1 MKVYQLRRE
10 QWLDLTREELF
21 PFFADA
27 GNLEAI
33 TPPWLGF
40 RILTPRPIE
49 MRAGTLIDYSLR
61 LHGIPLRWRTRITE
75 WNPPFDFV
83 DEQLSGPYRLWRHR
97 HEFET
102 RGERTLMRDTVDY
115 ALPLGPLGR
124 FAHWA
129 WVRRDLDTIFDF
141 RFARVAELLARTA
154 IEPSAASH

>member
-10 QWLDLTREELF
+10 QWLNLSREELF

-49 MRAGTLIDYSLR
+49 MAAGTLIDYSLR
-61 LHGIPLRWRTRITE
+61 LHGIPLRWRTKITR

-83 DEQLSGPYRLWRHR
+83 DEQLSGPYRLWRHL

-102 RGERTLMRDTVDY
+102 HGDRTLMRDTVDY
-115 ALPLGPLGR
+115 ALPLGPLGQL
-124 FAHWA
+124 AHWA
-129 WVRRDLDTIFDF
+129 WVRRDLDKIFDY
-141 RFARVAELLARTA
+141 RFAKVEEMLN
-154 IEPSAASH
+154 SAAVA